1 MSRFSL
7 GDDTEST
14 DNPVEAFCNAQ
25 YPSEA
30 MFHAISD
37 TDKIKALREYLK
49 VSSVYFPFWF
59 LILIIFPFQTISDEN
74 YLVYLVFTILKCAE
88 LSEKSQEALEVT
100 TELFKDAYDHAQKK
114 DRLQSVRNFFAIQ
127 LGLLKCE
134 DKKFKPRYNVQG
146 CRHALKSVLTQD
158 IVPTDEKN
166 IFEFLLEQQA
176 ETQ

>member
-1 MSRFSL
+1 MRSTRQRRCSMPFLTLIKPRRYESILRYIRF
-7 GDDTEST
+7 
-14 DNPVEAFCNAQ
+14 
-25 YPSEA
+25 
-30 MFHAISD
+30 I
-37 TDKIKALREYLK
+37 
-49 VSSVYFPFWF
+49 
-59 LILIIFPFQTISDEN
+59 IIFFFLLKHTTFQTISDEN

-88 LSEKSQEALEVT
+88 LSEKSKEALEVT

-134 DKKFKPRYNVQG
+134 DKRFKPRYNVQG
-146 CRHALKSVLTQD
+146 CRHALKSVLTQN